1 MRILV
6 EQANDKGDRV
16 IMQTS
21 ERGGFYT
28 IKFHDEG
35 GYNPYAYKNWGHL
48 NIRQAKIM
56 VKELN
61 SFIKWQTKRNKKWLK
76 VN

>member
-6 EQANDKGDRV
+6 EQANGIDGRV

-28 IKFHDEG
+28 IKFYDKG
-35 GYNPYAYKNWGHL
+35 KYNPYAYNNWGHL
-48 NIRQAKIM
+48 NIRQAKKM

-61 SFIKWQTKRNKKWLK
+61 SFIKWQTKRKW
-76 VN
+76 